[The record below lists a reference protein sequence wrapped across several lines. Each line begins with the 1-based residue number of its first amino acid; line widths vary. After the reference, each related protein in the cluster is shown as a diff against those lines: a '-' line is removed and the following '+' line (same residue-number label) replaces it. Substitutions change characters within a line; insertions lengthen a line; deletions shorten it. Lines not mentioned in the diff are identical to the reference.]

1 MHSMILIEDSNKYQ
15 AACNRLCMS
24 KCNLITTKWKSS
36 SDKCINIKV
45 KHNLDS
51 YLSATPYSNDKAL
64 SLEGDGQIYPY
75 FYKPFGSET
84 PSPLY
89 YPIRHCHERKA

>member
-1 MHSMILIEDSNKYQ
+1 
-15 AACNRLCMS
+15 MS

-64 SLEGDGQIYPY
+64 KETHTHIYIY
-75 FYKPFGSET
+75 ISKRNTHTYVNKT
-84 PSPLY
+84 VQ
-89 YPIRHCHERKA
+89 